1 MTALWTWDDLLA
13 AAGARAQGTASE
25 PVMGFSIDTR
35 TIVPGDVF
43 VALKDVRDGHD
54 FVTQAFAKGATAA
67 LVSKAYV
74 RKADDGALLRVDDPL
89 RALEGIGH
97 AARKRLAPSSKVI
110 ALTGS
115 AGKTGTKEMLRA
127 CLTPYGATHAPEKSY
142 NNHWGVPL
150 TLARMPAETE
160 FGVFEIGMNHAGE
173 IAPLS
178 KLVAPHIAIVTNVLP
193 VHIGNFPDGEIGVA
207 NAKAEIFSG
216 CSAGGTAVLPRD
228 NVHYDRL
235 EAAARAK
242 GLEIVSFGID
252 ARATVRADTSIPS
265 RTTATSRSARTY
277 AIGWARLAAIWP
289 SIPLQSQRRSASSDC
304 RSRHPSRRSPG
315 QRFRPAAARA

>member
-1 MTALWTWDDLLA
+1 
-13 AAGARAQGTASE
+13 
-25 PVMGFSIDTR
+25 
-35 TIVPGDVF
+35 
-43 VALKDVRDGHD
+43 
-54 FVTQAFAKGATAA
+54 
-67 LVSKAYV
+67 
-74 RKADDGALLRVDDPL
+74 
-89 RALEGIGH
+89 
-97 AARKRLAPSSKVI
+97 
-110 ALTGS
+110 
-115 AGKTGTKEMLRA
+115 MLRA

-252 ARATVRADTSIPS
+252 ARATVRADTLDTVEDHIDV
-265 RTTATSRSARTY
+265 TF
-277 AIGWARLAAIWP
+277 G
-289 SIPLQSQRRSASSDC
+289 SDV
-304 RSRHPSRRSPG
+304 R
-315 QRFRPAAARA
+315 